1 MKYLLSAFKNMKLPM
16 FKGQILAE
24 EWRRQITN
32 QFNSNQIC
40 PDWCGSAGWASSC
53 ELRGRQFN
61 TQSEPMPRL
70 QARPLARSI
79 REATNPLEV
88 PLKHP
93 CLSPSLSLSLPLSLK
108 INKIFKKIC
117 FIFKEIVIRYCVVLY
132 MSTQHQNQ
140 HHIQFR
146 ILPFLAEKRETSLST
161 SIKTSLI
168 TYRKEWNPFQ
178 NASVR
183 IKCTNIC

>member
-1 MKYLLSAFKNMKLPM
+1 MISGVQVVSVQSCRSELRPKRIKVKHAPDLFPYSSQEYSSF
-16 FKGQILAE
+16 
-24 EWRRQITN
+24 
-32 QFNSNQIC
+32 S
-40 PDWCGSAGWASSC
+40 DWCGSAGWASSC

-168 TYRKEWNPFQ
+168 TYRKE
-178 NASVR
+178 
-183 IKCTNIC
+183 

>member
-1 MKYLLSAFKNMKLPM
+1 MWLSGLGASHWTGGQPKN
-16 FKGQILAE
+16 Q
-24 EWRRQITN
+24 N
-32 QFNSNQIC
+32 V
-40 PDWCGSAGWASSC
+40 
-53 ELRGRQFN
+53 
-61 TQSEPMPRL
+61 
-70 QARPLARSI
+70 ARPIPSQDAFLGFRPGPQLGACERQPINVSLAHRCS
-79 REATNPLEV
+79 
-88 PLKHP
+88 
-93 CLSPSLSLSLPLSLK
+93 SPFLAPFFPLSLK